1 MGIYDNVIATGE
13 DILKFIPQRAPMVM
27 VEKLHKAEGGQTIG
41 SFEVKKENIF
51 CEDNYLQ
58 EPGLIENIA
67 QTAAVGVGFEYRNE
81 NKDVPTGYIGAV
93 QKLTIHQL
101 PKVGKSIFT
110 EINVEHKVFNTTL
123 INGKITCGNELIAD
137 CKMKIFLDEKND

>member
-13 DILKFIPQRAPMVM
+13 TIQMFIPQRAPMVM
-27 VEKLHKAEGGQTIG
+27 VEKLHKAKDGQTIS
-41 SFEVKKENIF
+41 SFDISESNIF
-51 CEDNYLQ
+51 CKDGFLQ

-93 QKLTIHQL
+93 QKLTIHKL
-101 PKVGKSIFT
+101 PKIGKTIYT
-110 EINVEHKVFNTTL
+110 EVNVEHKVFNTTL
-123 INGKITCGNELIAD
+123 INGKITCDNELIAD
-137 CKMKIFLDEKND
+137 CKMKIFLDE

>member
-13 DILKFIPQRAPMVM
+13 DILQFIPQRAPMVM
-27 VEKLHKAEGGQTIG
+27 VEKLHKAEKGQTIG
-41 SFEVKKENIF
+41 SFEIKKENIF
-51 CEDNYLQ
+51 CKDGCLQ

-81 NKDVPTGYIGAV
+81 DKDVPTGYIGAV
-93 QKLTIHQL
+93 QKLTIHKL
-101 PKVGKSIFT
+101 PEIGKNIVT

-123 INGKITCGNELIAD
+123 INGKITCDDELIAD
-137 CKMKIFLDEKND
+137 CAMKIFLDE

>member
-41 SFEVKKENIF
+41 SFEIKKENIF
-51 CEDNYLQ
+51 CSDGVLQ

-67 QTAAVGVGFEYRNE
+67 QTAAVGVGFEYRNADKE
-81 NKDVPTGYIGAV
+81 VPTGYIGAV
-93 QKLTIHQL
+93 QKLTIHKL
-101 PKVGKSIFT
+101 PEVGKSIIT

-123 INGKITCGNELIAD
+123 INGKITCDNELIAD
-137 CKMKIFLDEKND
+137 CTMKIFLDEKEN

>member
-1 MGIYDNVIATGE
+1 MQITNKIIAGE
-13 DILKFIPQRAPMVM
+13 KDILNFIPQRPPMVM

-41 SFEVKKENIF
+41 SFEIKEENIF
-51 CEDNYLQ
+51 CKDGYLQ

-81 NKDVPTGYIGAV
+81 DKDVPTGYIGAV
-93 QKLTIHQL
+93 QKLTIHKL
-101 PKVGKSIFT
+101 PEIGKSIVT

-123 INGKITCGNELIAD
+123 INGKITCDDELIAD
-137 CKMKIFLDEKND
+137 CTMKIFLDE

>member
-1 MGIYDNVIATGE
+1 MGIYDNVIADGKT
-13 DILKFIPQRAPMVM
+13 ILRFIPQREPMVM

-41 SFEVKKENIF
+41 SLQINESNIF
-51 CEDNYLQ
+51 CKDGFLQ

-93 QKLTIHQL
+93 QRLSIHSL
-101 PKVGKSIFT
+101 PEIGKTIFT

-123 INGKITCGNELIAD
+123 INGKISCDDKLIAE
-137 CKMKIFLDEKND
+137 CSMKIYLDEK

>member
-13 DILKFIPQRAPMVM
+13 EILHFIPQRPPMVM

-41 SFEVKKENIF
+41 SFEVKQENIF
-51 CEDNYLQ
+51 CKDGYLQ

-81 NKDVPTGYIGAV
+81 DKDVPTGYIGAV
-93 QKLTIHQL
+93 QKLTIHKL
-101 PKVGKSIFT
+101 PEVGKNIVT

-123 INGKITCGNELIAD
+123 INGKITCDDELIAD
-137 CKMKIFLDEKND
+137 CTMKIFLDE

>member
-1 MGIYDNVIATGE
+1 MQITNKIIAGE
-13 DILKFIPQRAPMVM
+13 KDILNFIPQRPPMVM

-41 SFEVKKENIF
+41 SFEIKEENIF
-51 CEDNYLQ
+51 CKDGYLQ

-81 NKDVPTGYIGAV
+81 DKYVPTGYIGAV
-93 QKLTIHQL
+93 QKLTIHKL
-101 PKVGKSIFT
+101 PEIGKSIVT

-123 INGKITCGNELIAD
+123 INGKITCDDELIAD
-137 CKMKIFLDEKND
+137 CAMKIFLDE

>member
-1 MGIYDNVIATGE
+1 MGIYDHVIADGE
-13 DILKFIPQRAPMVM
+13 TILKFIPQRPPMVM

-41 SFEVKKENIF
+41 SFEIKETNIF
-51 CEDNYLQ
+51 CKNGLLH

-93 QKLTIHQL
+93 QKLTIHKL
-101 PKVGKSIFT
+101 PEIGKTIFT
-110 EINVEHKVFNTTL
+110 EVNVEHKVFNTTL
-123 INGKITCGNELIAD
+123 INGKITCNNQLIAD
-137 CKMKIFLDEKND
+137 CTMKIFLDEKNS

>member
-41 SFEVKKENIF
+41 SFEVKEENIF
-51 CEDNYLQ
+51 CEDDYLQ

-93 QKLTIHQL
+93 QKLKIHQL
-101 PKVGKSIFT
+101 PRIGKIIFT

-123 INGKITCGNELIAD
+123 INGKITCDNELIAD
-137 CKMKIFLDEKND
+137 CKMKIFLDE

>member
-1 MGIYDNVIATGE
+1 MGIYDNVIADGE
-13 DILKFIPQRAPMVM
+13 TILRFIPQREPMVM
-27 VEKLHKAEGGQTIG
+27 VEKLHKAENGQTIG
-41 SFEVKKENIF
+41 SLQINESNIF
-51 CEDNYLQ
+51 CKDGFLQ

-93 QKLTIHQL
+93 QRLTIHSL
-101 PKVGKSIFT
+101 PEIGKTILT

-123 INGKITCGNELIAD
+123 INGKISCDDKLIAE
-137 CKMKIFLDEKND
+137 CSMKIFLDEKGN